1 MPIIRNPDSFEDPYT
16 RIPNYWVRDSRLSLA
31 AIGLI
36 TQIMSHSVGWS
47 ISQESLGRANNVGRD
62 SIRTILNELMEHGY
76 LTRSDERERNSSGH
90 LGGYTYWTSSPVSSD
105 ATTTAEPTLAEPT
118 LAETAHKKN
127 ILKEEQVK
135 EETLN
140 ASVDEE
146 FLEQFKK
153 FWELYP
159 RKIDKGRAVKDFR
172 SALKRASFEVILAGV
187 AAYKDDP
194 YRKPQFTKYPS
205 SWLNADAWD
214 NFITSSE
221 AREATEKRRTKDL
234 AYKDK
239 YLEDQRSQEALSA
252 PAPKCEHGNTVAL
265 CRRCLAR

>member
-1 MPIIRNPDSFEDPYT
+1 MTSGIHKIYKLESVKFT
-16 RIPNYWVRDSRLSLA
+16 AVPNWIVRDPSYTPNTFRLLA
-31 AIGLI
+31 YLLSHEDGYEITYGQIERQTGMGRWAI
-36 TQIMSHSVGWS
+36 
-47 ISQESLGRANNVGRD
+47 
-62 SIRTILNELMEHGY
+62 NEAIKFL
-76 LTRSDERERNSSGH
+76 
-90 LGGYTYWTSSPVSSD
+90 
-105 ATTTAEPTLAEPT
+105 TTAKWLEVWQPQGADGRFTAKSWLIKNPGVDDSATEPFRNG
-118 LAETAHKKN
+118 TAN
-127 ILKEEQVK
+127 GLKEDKGLEK
-135 EETLN
+135 TKEEETLN

-146 FLEQFKK
+146 FQEQFKK